1 MGGERRGS
9 LDGKRG
15 AKSRV
20 DRKGGRGQDRE
31 VDRGRPVAGRVGVSA
46 GWTPPPQG
54 SCFFFFFTWEEG
66 PFTQGEGPLGL
77 DRRGMLEEWVLADSA
92 PCPSSPTQGG
102 SLSQWVGMEF
112 FLAVRRDCLL
122 DWDWGVGGAG
132 WGQAGKAKKPKEQKT
147 EEG

>member
-54 SCFFFFFTWEEG
+54 SCFFFFFY
-66 PFTQGEGPLGL
+66 LG
-77 DRRGMLEEWVLADSA
+77 
-92 PCPSSPTQGG
+92 GG
-102 SLSQWVGMEF
+102 AF
-112 FLAVRRDCLL
+112 YP
-122 DWDWGVGGAG
+122 VGGATG
-132 WGQAGKAKKPKEQKT
+132 T
-147 EEG
+147 